1 MIVSNATKG
10 CELFFTV
17 EPDSSNYIPNLSDSF
32 YVQLSQC
39 PVGSSLLDGICDCD
53 LILSNSDLHI
63 ETCYIEQA
71 AIIRPANSWISSDIS
86 LNGAKYLLST
96 TCPMDYCLP
105 HSSALN
111 LSNPDL
117 QCQCNRSGILCSQC
131 QHGLSMVFG
140 SSRCMKCTNVHI
152 LITLIVI
159 VAGIVLVMLLY
170 LLNLTVTNGT
180 INGII
185 FYANIVSIN
194 DPVFLVNDN
203 VFKPL
208 KVFISFINLDLGIET
223 CYYNGMDS
231 YAKIWLQLFFPL
243 YLILIATFIIIA
255 SRYSY
260 RIQRLTRSLPVLATL
275 T

>member
-1 MIVSNATKG
+1 MSVVYTEIHDILLPKSACTVTHQTDDELINTLNGDCNTLNLVIVSNATKG

-17 EPDSSNYIPNLSDSF
+17 EPDEYTYIPNLLSDSF

-39 PVGSSLLDGICDCD
+39 PVGFSLHGICDCD

-71 AIIRPANSWISSDIS
+71 AILRPANSWISSDIS

-111 LSNPDL
+111 LSNPNL
-117 QCQCNRSGILCSQC
+117 QCQFNRSGILCSQC

-159 VAGIVLVMLLY
+159 VAHCKNLV
-170 LLNLTVTNGT
+170 
-180 INGII
+180 
-185 FYANIVSIN
+185 
-194 DPVFLVNDN
+194 VN
-203 VFKPL
+203 F
-208 KVFISFINLDLGIET
+208 S
-223 CYYNGMDS
+223 
-231 YAKIWLQLFFPL
+231 
-243 YLILIATFIIIA
+243 AT
-255 SRYSY
+255 
-260 RIQRLTRSLPVLATL
+260 TL
-275 T
+275 TTFCSERHYLVVNVVTFTT